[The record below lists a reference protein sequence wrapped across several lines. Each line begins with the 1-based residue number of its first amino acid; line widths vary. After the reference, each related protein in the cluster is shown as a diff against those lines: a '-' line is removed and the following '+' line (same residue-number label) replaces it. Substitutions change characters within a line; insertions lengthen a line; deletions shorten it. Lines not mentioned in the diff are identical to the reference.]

1 MWFRNFCRLVI
12 IASASCVLAWA
23 QLDTASILGTV
34 VDPSG
39 AVIPGATVVVTNQGT
54 SASVTLTTDGNGNFI
69 APVLPLGAYSVTA
82 SAKGFKTYVRENITL
97 RLAD

>member
-1 MWFRNFCRLVI
+1 MLGEGTMWFRHISKFTVI
-12 IASASCVLAWA
+12 AVASCAIAWA

-54 SASVTLTTDGNGNFI
+54 SASVTLTTDGNGNYI
-69 APVLPLGAYSVTA
+69 APVLPLGTYSVTA
-82 SAKGFKTYVRENITL
+82 SAKGFKTYVHENI
-97 RLAD
+97 